1 MYPLFIAQC
10 LTCNCKL
17 FEKQRPRIRHPSN
30 LLVETPMKD
39 NTEEAER
46 RLGEVSD
53 CDTGLTG
60 GLWKERG
67 KEGRLGRKS
76 LRPQCSSEQVL
87 ARLRWG
93 PHKGCSLE
101 KGHIG
106 QERPRSRTPTQLRS
120 WQKVV
125 SGRLDP
131 QWIQRHSMC
140 DCHPPRSPGRF
151 PGERAEWWTSGAS
164 PSVYRY
170 LLTNETVDKYM
181 DESLKST
188 LEAPSWPNWTNCR
201 VLQLVS
207 CRADSFLSSL
217 L

>member
-60 GLWKERG
+60 GSWKERG

-93 PHKGCSLE
+93 SLSLAPWRKAILGRNGLDPEPPHNSDRGRKWFLEGWIHSESKDTVCVTVIHQGPQEVSLE
-101 KGHIG
+101 RGLSGGLLGPPHQFIDIC
-106 QERPRSRTPTQLRS
+106 
-120 WQKVV
+120 WQMK
-125 SGRLDP
+125 
-131 QWIQRHSMC
+131 Q
-140 DCHPPRSPGRF
+140 
-151 PGERAEWWTSGAS
+151 
-164 PSVYRY
+164 
-170 LLTNETVDKYM
+170 
-181 DESLKST
+181 
-188 LEAPSWPNWTNCR
+188 
-201 VLQLVS
+201 
-207 CRADSFLSSL
+207 
-217 L
+217 